1 MESLLKKL
9 CFKRLNF
16 TFTIMT
22 KPLLSIQN
30 LEISFKK
37 EGVYS
42 AVIKNISYDLQ
53 HNEILGI

>member
-1 MESLLKKL
+1 
-9 CFKRLNF
+9 
-16 TFTIMT
+16 MT

-30 LEISFKK
+30 LEISSKK

-53 HNEILGI
+53 HNEILGIGNPVLGNQSL